1 MPGIITTGSFSK
13 LLWPGIKGLYGAKYD
28 EYPQEYL
35 QIFDKTTSDKAYE
48 EYVGSSMF
56 GLAPIKTQGAA
67 ISFDSAQQGFTTR
80 LTNIVY
86 AMGFI
91 ITREMYDD
99 NQYGEFIK
107 RFTQALAFSMR
118 QTKEVVCANVLN
130 RATTAGYTGGDGVV
144 MLSAAHPNV
153 AGGTWSNVLPVASD
167 LTADALEAACI
178 QIMGFQTDRG
188 LTISAMPK
196 NLIVSTSDIFNAE
209 RILKSSLEYDTA
221 NNAINALKSKGM
233 FPQGI
238 TANHY
243 LTDTDAW
250 FIKTNVPDGLIYQE
264 RDADDFNPA
273 PENDFDTENAKY
285 KARMRF
291 SVGWNDPR
299 GIFGSPGA

>member
-1 MPGIITTGSFSK
+1 MGIITTGNFSK
-13 LLWPGIKGLYGAKYD
+13 LLWPGIKALYGAKYD

-35 QIFDKTTSDKAYE
+35 QIFDKATSDKAYE

-56 GLAPIKTQGAA
+56 GLAPIKTQGNA

-86 AMGFI
+86 ALGFV

-99 NQYGEFIK
+99 NQYGDFIK

-130 RATTAGYTGGDGVV
+130 RAFTSTYTGGDGKE
-144 MLSAAHPNV
+144 MIATDHPNV
-153 AGGTWSNVLPVASD
+153 AGGTWSNELTIASD

-196 NLIVSTSDIFNAE
+196 ALIVSTSDVFNAE
-209 RILKSSLEYDTA
+209 RILKSQLEYDTA

-233 FPQGI
+233 FPGG
-238 TANHY
+238 AVVNHY
-243 LTDTDAW
+243 LTDADAW

-299 GIFGSPGA
+299 GIFGSSGA